1 MNEVKK
7 YDLVIIGTTQA
18 RFCFYGEHCSIPAK
32 NLAMNYCS
40 FYSQKKALEDNKKSI
55 NRGAMVLLTIQYPI
69 YLCDHDSN
77 KELLR
82 VPVEWMQN
90 YEESLKQNLYKNSF
104 TIKEIQIRVD
114 KLIGGWEREAF
125 PFTIRNY
132 SSKND
137 FDNRQKR
144 LRRSIDLHQAII
156 DYCLTNGWRPVL
168 VGLPCC
174 KELGSSIPYEFV
186 NDCFLKCVRSLSG
199 NNDIPFL
206 DYSTDEELSSIQNYL
221 DIWYLNYAGRQVFT
235 RKLID
240 DLGL

>member
-1 MNEVKK
+1 MIQEK
-7 YDLVIIGTTQA
+7 YELIIIGTTQA
-18 RFCFYGEHCSIPAK
+18 RFCFQEDNCNISAK
-32 NLAMNYCS
+32 NLAMNYSS
-40 FYSQKKALEDNKKSI
+40 FLSQKKTLEDNKNNI
-55 NRGAMVLLTIQYPI
+55 NHAAKVLLTIEYPI

-77 KELLR
+77 EKQIR
-82 VPVEWMQN
+82 VPVEWVHN
-90 YEESLKQNLYKNSF
+90 YEEGLKQNLYENYF
-104 TIKEIQIRVD
+104 TLDEIQKRVD
-114 KLIGGWEREAF
+114 KLIEGWEKVAY

-132 SSKND
+132 SPENKSD
-137 FDNRQKR
+137 SMQKR
-144 LRRSIDLHQAII
+144 LRRSVDLHQAII

-235 RKLID
+235 RMLID